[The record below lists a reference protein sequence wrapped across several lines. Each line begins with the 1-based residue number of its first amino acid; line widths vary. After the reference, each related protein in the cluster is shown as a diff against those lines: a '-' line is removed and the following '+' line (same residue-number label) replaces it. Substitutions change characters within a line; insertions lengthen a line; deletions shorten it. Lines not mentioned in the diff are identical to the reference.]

1 MYVGVDVCLCVCL
14 EVHVCRLW
22 ISMCVV
28 EYWLV
33 LMSVY
38 VCVLKFMLLYMLV
51 WVSEFMFV
59 GCECRCLC
67 WCK

>member
-33 LMSVY
+33 LRNVY
-38 VCVLKFMLLYMLV
+38 VGVEV
-51 WVSEFMFV
+51 
-59 GCECRCLC
+59 CLC
-67 WCK
+67 VG